1 MELEW
6 EGERENQKKFGIY
19 DEEKLKNNYYIDVN
33 CCRPYSKFKDVI
45 DHLVNL
51 VLLPKEIKHLELS
64 ERTELCS
71 IMDRNKSDKASKP
84 DWVDFGGHNYTRL
97 YSQLFE
103 HIRNKNI
110 NLFELGIGSNNVSI
124 PYNMGSMG
132 TPGASLRGWKEYFCE
147 GKIYGADIDK
157 DILFQEDRIKTFYCD
172 ETSITDVQNLW
183 DTINEK
189 MDIIIDDGLH
199 EFKHNLFFLE
209 NSINRLN
216 SGGFYIVEDVCESDL
231 IYWEKELPQLRKKY
245 KNFSFKIISLKWT
258 HNDNNIILIKNNNML
273 SLGIKY
279 NTDKVKHHRFDKIYE
294 KFLEPLRDKK
304 IKLFEIGAGAEFASF
319 NMWKEYFYNGDIF
332 SMDINEEKVIDR
344 GIVFRGDQNNRDDLQ
359 KMLNYIGE
367 CDVII
372 DDGSHVPE
380 HQINTFN
387 FLFENMLKNGGI
399 YIIEDIECNY
409 WNPKNTIYGYEVGNY
424 NIIDYFSTV
433 PHKVNSEFSGMKN
446 NNLISSITYFKNCII
461 LTKMDVEEIKEK
473 DREYRF
479 KEML

>member
-1 MELEW
+1 MYGTKYFPDEVCLTCDLDMLMINKEYFINQIENFSDDSLIIYSSDAYDLSRPEAEELFKTEPFPFTQEMYNYPYNAAKGKTFNKILDTDCSFEDFVNRHSNYKPGYRYMWMIDEFYFSDCVNHKNHGIEVHKFKRGYTSPWIADRRIERHNFPVELEW

-279 NTDKVKHHRFDKIYE
+279 NTDMV
-294 KFLEPLRDKK
+294 LVLNLRHLICGK
-304 IKLFEIGAGAEFASF
+304 
-319 NMWKEYFYNGDIF
+319 NIF
-332 SMDINEEKVIDR
+332 TMVIFFQW
-344 GIVFRGDQNNRDDLQ
+344 I
-359 KMLNYIGE
+359 
-367 CDVII
+367 
-372 DDGSHVPE
+372 
-380 HQINTFN
+380 
-387 FLFENMLKNGGI
+387 
-399 YIIEDIECNY
+399 
-409 WNPKNTIYGYEVGNY
+409 
-424 NIIDYFSTV
+424 
-433 PHKVNSEFSGMKN
+433 
-446 NNLISSITYFKNCII
+446 
-461 LTKMDVEEIKEK
+461 
-473 DREYRF
+473 
-479 KEML
+479 